1 VTRPTMADVAK
12 AAGISTALVS
22 IVIRGVP
29 GASDATRARV
39 LRIAD
44 KLGYVPDER
53 ARKLRQSRSRVLGV
67 AFELQQPFHG
77 DLVERLYAAT
87 AAHGYDIA
95 LSAVAPTRDE
105 PTAVEALL
113 RERCEAVV
121 LLGSRLTDDGLAAL
135 AARVPTLLVAR
146 RTSAAGVGV
155 VRGDDLVGIGLA
167 VDHLVGLGH
176 ERIAHVDGAD
186 APGSADRRL
195 GFDAAMTRHGLGR
208 HADVLTGGLTEAAGA
223 RAMAALLARPAPPSA
238 VIAFN
243 DRCATGVVDTLVH
256 RGRRVP
262 GDVSVVGY
270 DDSRLAE
277 APHVQMTTVSQD
289 ATALAGAAVAQALAL
304 AGGAEPTETVLT
316 PRLVIRSTT
325 ASPHFRDGES
335 PLP

>member
-1 VTRPTMADVAK
+1 M
-12 AAGISTALVS
+12 
-22 IVIRGVP
+22 
-29 GASDATRARV
+29 
-39 LRIAD
+39 
-44 KLGYVPDER
+44 
-53 ARKLRQSRSRVLGV
+53 
-67 AFELQQPFHG
+67 
-77 DLVERLYAAT
+77 
-87 AAHGYDIA
+87 
-95 LSAVAPTRDE
+95 
-105 PTAVEALL
+105 EALL

-121 LLGSRLTDDGLAAL
+121 LLGSRFTDDGLAAL

-146 RTSAAGVGV
+146 RTAASGVGV

-176 ERIAHVDGAD
+176 RSIAHVDGAD

-195 GFDAAMTRHGLGR
+195 GFDAAMARHGLGH

-223 RAMAALLARPAPPSA
+223 RAMTALLARPAPPSA

-277 APHVQMTTVSQD
+277 APHVAD
-289 ATALAGAAVAQALAL
+289 DHGLAGRHR
-304 AGGAEPTETVLT
+304 AGRSRGGPGPGSGGRRGADGNGADPPPGRPLD
-316 PRLVIRSTT
+316 
-325 ASPHFRDGES
+325 HGES

>member
-1 VTRPTMADVAK
+1 MTRPTMADVAK

-22 IVIRGVP
+22 IVMRGVP
-29 GASDATRARV
+29 GASDATRERV
-39 LRIAD
+39 QRIAD
-44 KLGYVPDER
+44 ELGYVPDER

-77 DLVERLYAAT
+77 DLVERLYAA
-87 AAHGYDIA
+87 AAARGYDIG

-121 LLGSRLTDDGLAAL
+121 LLGSRFDDAALAAL

-146 RTSAAGVGV
+146 WTAADGVGV
-155 VRGDDLVGIGLA
+155 VRGDDRQGIGLA

-176 ERIAHVDGAD
+176 RRIAHVDGAD
-186 APGSADRRL
+186 AAGSDDRRR
-195 GFDAAMTRHGLGR
+195 GFTEALARHGLGR
-208 HADVLTGGLTEAAGA
+208 HAEVVTGGLTEEAGA
-223 RAMAALLARPAPPSA
+223 RAMAALLARPSPPSA

-270 DDSRLAE
+270 DDSRLAQ

-289 ATALAGAAVAQALAL
+289 ATRLAAAAVDQALRL
-304 AGGAEPTETVLT
+304 AAGEPPTETVLT

-325 ASPHFRDGES
+325 APPRES
-335 PLP
+335 RKPPR